1 MKYKLFGQKLYVGN
15 VLIYEGD
22 DLQDVKKHYDD
33 VLNDSDYVSADII
46 DTTNWTVV
54 SYIDL
59 SILPKRND
67 HVKKIGSKENN
78 KKR

>member
-59 SILPKRND
+59 SVLPKKNV
-67 HVKKIGSKENN
+67 HVKKIGSK
-78 KKR
+78 KK

>member
-59 SILPKRND
+59 SVLPKRND